1 MKRSPICD
9 CPWEPVRSD
18 TVVGPE
24 IPENGSGPPSSLTG
38 GSKSIRHCDVTAGA
52 GPAFRPL
59 LERHCAETAVGGDCV
74 AASGNPAAV
83 NTECLISG
91 TK

>member
-1 MKRSPICD
+1 MRLKSAA
-9 CPWEPVRSD
+9 EVRNAFS
-18 TVVGPE
+18 V
-24 IPENGSGPPSSLTG
+24 GSGPPSSLTG
-38 GSKSIRHCDVTAGA
+38 GSTFIRHCDVTAGA
-52 GPAFRPL
+52 AAFRPL
-59 LERHCAETAVGGDCV
+59 RERHCAETAVGGDCV